1 MVPTIKESRITT
13 KNCLTCGKDAI
24 RRGLCHACYQSA
36 SSQIRRGTI
45 TWEQAE
51 ELGLSRPPRTFGAWM
66 KKMRELTDN
75 GDDQPRQDGAA
86 PAEPGLDDD

>member
-1 MVPTIKESRITT
+1 MSTT
-13 KNCLTCGKDAI
+13 EGTTNVQNCLTCEKQAI

-45 TWEQAE
+45 SWDRAE

-66 KKMRELTDN
+66 QKMRELTETA
-75 GDDQPRQDGAA
+75 GDDQPRQDGAE